1 MAGETLWDLFA
12 AQLGWPRATNCG
24 GCPSVHELTGKSWQQ
39 ICDIIN
45 KYHTSCR
52 WEQKHTANT
61 MQSSG
66 WVWFSSRKTWTFSR
80 KFWGLEACESSI
92 WGWATYWTSQA
103 SITNLQSAWQKQS
116 HCCGETTKGATRAIQ
131 PKFLKLEKRSMSIC
145 CGRHKLFIHTHVY
158 WLMRLRVPTI
168 TRMIT
173 QAFHPFFTLKFSCF
187 KVMNHIHLLIKKFT
201 FHITFLI

>member
-1 MAGETLWDLFA
+1 
-12 AQLGWPRATNCG
+12 
-24 GCPSVHELTGKSWQQ
+24 
-39 ICDIIN
+39 
-45 KYHTSCR
+45 
-52 WEQKHTANT
+52 
-61 MQSSG
+61 
-66 WVWFSSRKTWTFSR
+66 
-80 KFWGLEACESSI
+80 
-92 WGWATYWTSQA
+92 
-103 SITNLQSAWQKQS
+103 
-116 HCCGETTKGATRAIQ
+116 
-131 PKFLKLEKRSMSIC
+131 MSIC